1 MRLSCLAF
9 FALITLQANAQNEF
23 AGTHFTDA
31 FKKLYAD
38 APKGFAAHQG
48 AKLRAL
54 GSFFNIHKNLTPLPG
69 ADSAIISVPVAM
81 GNPSCTHYFKPS
93 ATLAAA
99 QQREQALSLSVKTAA
114 GKILYEQKT
123 VDTLGKFIFYRTQQ
137 YKKPGGSV
145 FDLDL
150 ETVVVL
156 EKGRYYVNLI
166 VYGKTPPPTPTGKSK
181 LPAEPDL
188 QGKINN
194 LFTALQNRFA
204 AEKGMQKDKTQ
215 YYTTYETVSKFYGQ
229 TGTVKERPFETSISF
244 SLNGQ
249 QLDGPE
255 EAKQIYEKLKA
266 AFTATGRCRFN
277 PETIEGS
284 RTWLFA
290 SDAKNSAAWAKFSL
304 ILEYYADGY
313 NPSVSLLLTAK

>member
-1 MRLSCLAF
+1 MRLSYLIF
-9 FALITLQANAQNEF
+9 FAFITLQANAQNEF
-23 AGTHFTDA
+23 AGTRFTDA

-38 APKGFAAHQG
+38 APNGFTAHKG
-48 AKLRAL
+48 AKMRAM
-54 GSFFNIHKNLTPLPG
+54 GNFFNIHKNLTPLPG
-69 ADSAIISVPVAM
+69 ADSAIISIPVAM

-99 QQREQALSLSVKTAA
+99 QQREQGLALSVKTAA
-114 GKILYEQKT
+114 VKTLYEKKT
-123 VDTLGKFIFYRTQQ
+123 VDTVGKFIFYRTQL
-137 YKKPGGSV
+137 YNKPSGSV
-145 FDLDL
+145 FDLDM
-150 ETVVVL
+150 ETYAVL
-156 EKGRYYVNLI
+156 EKGRYSIGLV

-194 LFTALQNRFA
+194 LFAALQNRFA

-244 SLNGQ
+244 SLNGS
-249 QLDGPE
+249 QLDGPA

-277 PETIEGS
+277 PETIEGT